1 MIGKRFHHL
10 LITAELPRV
19 RYPSTS
25 MRNYLCLC
33 DCGKEIQALHA
44 NLMRGATKS
53 CGCWKVESAGRQFL
67 KHGMS
72 QSSEYGIYVGMKK
85 RCYKETY
92 IEFHLYGGK
101 GIKVCDRWLQSF
113 ENFYA
118 DMGNRPSP
126 LHSIDRIDSMLGYSK
141 ENCRWATKREQ
152 TINRKNSVF
161 VEYKNERVHLSD
173 FAKKIGAKYSSA
185 YNCIVRKGLTVD
197 EALKRLISS

>member
-10 LITAELPRV
+10 LITSELPRV
-19 RYPSTS
+19 QYPSTS
-25 MRNYLCLC
+25 MRKYLCLC
-33 DCGKEIQALHA
+33 DCGNEIQALHA

-72 QSSEYGIYVGMKK
+72 KSSEYRIYVGMKQ
-85 RCYKETY
+85 RCYRETY
-92 IEFHLYGGK
+92 IEFYLYGGN
-101 GIKVCDRWLQSF
+101 GIKVCDRWLHSF

-152 TINRKNSVF
+152 TINRKNSIF

-173 FAKKIGAKYSSA
+173 FAKMIGAKYSST
-185 YNCIVRKGLTVD
+185 YNCIVRKGLSVEET
-197 EALKRLISS
+197 LNRLISS